1 MSLVCSLFLAT
12 VQKHHCT
19 VHVHLFFPHYVTGS
33 GRERMA
39 TKSRLSPR
47 PVLPSLNLIECNREA
62 SEKKKVTIY
71 FFESNKEITSPL
83 IK

>member
-19 VHVHLFFPHYVTGS
+19 VHVHLFFLHYVTGS

-47 PVLPSLNLIECNREA
+47 PELLSLNLIECNWEA

-71 FFESNKEITSPL
+71 FLNV
-83 IK
+83 IKK